1 MGRTYTREVQVSGRN
16 RWYRAF
22 IDTYSVTNVN
32 DTTARVSIGVAL
44 EAKYIAQYGV
54 RLEAYV
60 NGRCVAGQDV
70 VLNNYGDWGRAATLA
85 PLNVDV
91 PRNGSSWNCSVQV
104 RAYGKTVNGYGSAG
118 GDVWAT
124 AYMGIPQRG
133 YSKPNPPKGCSF
145 ARVSDNQQKLSWQG
159 DYTGMD
165 GAKPWAGVY
174 VDRRT
179 DDGNWVNIADLS
191 WDVTNYTDNSTSAN
205 HKYDYRLCAHGPG
218 GNSDHVACGTTYTT
232 PAAPSKVEAVKTGN
246 SSVRLVI
253 HDAARY
259 PQGHDAQRS
268 TDGGKSWATFKG
280 VHGTSGGR
288 AVIDDPSAPA
298 GSVVYR
304 VRAYRTSPNGLNS
317 GWKGSNSVMTVMP
330 PKAPAVSGIT
340 ASYATGSA
348 LTVKWT
354 PNHPD
359 GTKQSAA
366 QVEIT
371 GPSTMT
377 EDITG
382 LQSSLTLRCNQKGS
396 WRIRVRT
403 KGLHSDWGAWSSYV
417 PFVVADL
424 PQAWVANPGVDGALV
439 DSAPLNVEVSASDE
453 TGIAS
458 ATLSLTRPDG
468 TVVGSVDVTDL
479 RPVPIGSYEALE
491 NGVTY
496 TLTLNVRAGS
506 GLTATARRTF
516 KTHWSEPAVPVI
528 EVTNDGS
535 LSCHVMAKN
544 GTSAYMVEDSTLLGP
559 MAYEDGELSMLGTI
573 TFEDGELVLG
583 DAAKCVSFDVERI
596 MPDGTSS
603 KVAGGIL
610 DAQEAIDRIPPLNTA
625 FRYRVTGY
633 AESGTS
639 SRMEADAYMPSRG
652 MALNFGVDGSDVLIL
667 NSGTYSQTS
676 KRSVSTFH
684 FADGGEN
691 GHLPAS
697 YPLDEQDVSTSASF
711 DLLRSDYDAFRRIME
726 SHWRGWWRGHCGERA
741 YGPMEFQSSVK
752 KPGVFSCSANVSHD
766 VFEEPANG

>member
-124 AYMGIPQRG
+124 AYMGIPPR
-133 YSKPNPPKGCSF
+133 NCSF
-145 ARVSDNQQKLSWQG
+145 SRVSDNQQKLAWQG

-165 GAKPWAGVY
+165 GAKPWSGVY

-191 WDVTNYTDNSTSAN
+191 WDVINYTDNSTSAN
-205 HKYDYRLCAHGPG
+205 HKYEYRLCAHGPG
-218 GNSDHVACGTTYTT
+218 GNSNHVSCGTTYTT

-246 SSVRLVI
+246 SFVRLVI
-253 HDAARY
+253 HDAAGY
-259 PQGHDAQRS
+259 AQGHDAQRS
-268 TDGGKSWATFKG
+268 TDGGKSWAAFSGT
-280 VHGTSGGR
+280 HGTSGGR
-288 AVIDDPSAPA
+288 AVIDDATAPA

-317 GWKGSNSVMTVMP
+317 GWKSSNSVMTVMP
-330 PKAPAVSGIT
+330 PKAPAVSGVT
-340 ASYATGSA
+340 AAYATGSV
-348 LTVKWT
+348 LTVKWS

-377 EDITG
+377 EDISGT
-382 LQSSLTLRCNQKGS
+382 QSSLTLRCNQKGS

-403 KGLHSDWGAWSSYV
+403 KGLHSDWGEWSSYV

-424 PQAWVANPGVDGALV
+424 PQAWVANPGVDGALI
-439 DSAPLNVEVSASDE
+439 DGAPLTVEVSASDE

-496 TLTLNVRAGS
+496 TLTLHVRGGS
-506 GLTATARRTF
+506 GLTLTAKRTF
-516 KTHWSEPAVPVI
+516 KTHWSEPAIPVI
-528 EVTNDGS
+528 EVTNDGN
-535 LSCHVMAKN
+535 LACHVMAKN
-544 GTSAYMVEDSTLLGP
+544 GTSAYIVEDSTLLGP

-583 DAAKCVSFDVERI
+583 EAAKCVSFDVERI
-596 MPDGTSS
+596 MPDGTPS
-603 KVAGGIL
+603 KVVGGIL
-610 DAQEAIDRIPPLNTA
+610 DAQEAIDRIPPLNTE

-652 MALNFGVDGSDVLIL
+652 MALNFGVDGSEVLIL
-667 NSGTYSQTS
+667 NSGTYSQS
-676 KRSVSTFH
+676 SRRSVSTFH

-697 YPLDEQDVSTSASF
+697 YPLDEQDVSTSVSF
-711 DLLRSDYDAFRRIME
+711 DLLRSEYDAFRRIMD
-726 SHWRGWWRGHCGERA
+726 SHWHGWWRGHCGERA
-741 YGPMEFQSSVK
+741 YGPMEFQSSIK
-752 KPGVFSCSANVSHD
+752 KPGVFSCSANVTHD